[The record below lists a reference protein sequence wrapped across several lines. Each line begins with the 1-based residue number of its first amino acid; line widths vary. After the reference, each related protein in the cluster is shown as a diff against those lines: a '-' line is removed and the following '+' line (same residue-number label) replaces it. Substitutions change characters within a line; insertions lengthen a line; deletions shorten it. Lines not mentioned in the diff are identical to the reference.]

1 MYTSGTTGDPKGAV
15 LTHGN
20 VLFGSINTVV
30 GCGINRSYKS
40 LVVAPLFHIGA
51 LGAAAL
57 PVLYAGGSLYL
68 KGFYNASEVVGLIC
82 REKINYMFAVPVMF
96 QLLTQTEEWAQAD
109 FSHVHFFIAGG
120 APMPLPVIRKYQQ
133 DKGIYFAQ
141 GYGLTETF
149 RLRHNLRFTDIHN
162 DYDSYYPSFFYGPT
176 GQSDFPYNDPE
187 DRTITRVKS
196 ISTADTQVL
205 NTDTNLEARF
215 ATGPVSHKV
224 LGGVDTAMFVA
235 QQRYGDA
242 IDNTPFD
249 LYDPHYGQPESL
261 GIPDYDPVTGEF
273 IGFIPVSAVPVFDLP
288 DQDVT
293 QTGLYVQDQIRL
305 GPWIAVVGLRQDW
318 ITNKSEFS
326 EAQED
331 DAISYRAGL
340 MYELPFG
347 LTPYVS
353 YAESFV
359 PVIGLGRL
367 GNTFDPQEGVMY
379 EAGFKY
385 ELPGSAFAINGA
397 VYDITESNR
406 LASDPVNPSFS
417 IQTGEVSIQGFE
429 IETVGNLTRNI
440 MVAGGYSYTDAQYT
454 GGDQEGFRVESVPY
468 HLASMWA
475 YYTFDQG
482 LLRDWSVGAGFRYIG
497 VSWDGTD
504 TLQTPAVGLVDAAI
518 AYDTDDYRFA
528 VNATNLEDKEYLTT
542 CLSRGDCFVGTRR
555 TVISSFTYKF

>member
-1 MYTSGTTGDPKGAV
+1 M
-15 LTHGN
+15 
-20 VLFGSINTVV
+20 
-30 GCGINRSYKS
+30 
-40 LVVAPLFHIGA
+40 
-51 LGAAAL
+51 
-57 PVLYAGGSLYL
+57 
-68 KGFYNASEVVGLIC
+68 
-82 REKINYMFAVPVMF
+82 
-96 QLLTQTEEWAQAD
+96 
-109 FSHVHFFIAGG
+109 
-120 APMPLPVIRKYQQ
+120 
-133 DKGIYFAQ
+133 
-141 GYGLTETF
+141 
-149 RLRHNLRFTDIHN
+149 
-162 DYDSYYPSFFYGPT
+162 
-176 GQSDFPYNDPE
+176 
-187 DRTITRVKS
+187 KS

-205 NTDTNLEARF
+205 ITDTNLEARF

-235 QQRYGDA
+235 QQKSGEA
-242 IDNTPFD
+242 IDQTPFD

-261 GIPDYDPVTGEF
+261 GIPDYDPVTGAF
-273 IGFIPVSAVPVFDLP
+273 IGFIPVSAVAVFDFP

-293 QTGLYVQDQIRL
+293 QTGVYVQDQIRL

-326 EAQED
+326 ESQDD

-340 MYELPFG
+340 MYEFPFG

-359 PVIGLGRL
+359 PVIGLDRL

-385 ELPGSAFAINGA
+385 QPPGTSFAINGA

-417 IQTGEVSIQGFE
+417 IQTGEVTIQGFE

-440 MVAGGYSYTDAQYT
+440 KVAGGYSYTDAQYT